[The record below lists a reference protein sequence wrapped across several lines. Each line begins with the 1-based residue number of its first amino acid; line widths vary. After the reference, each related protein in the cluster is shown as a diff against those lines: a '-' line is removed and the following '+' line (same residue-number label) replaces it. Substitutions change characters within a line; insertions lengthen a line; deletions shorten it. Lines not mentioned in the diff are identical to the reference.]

1 MHAISKSVLWL
12 SHGSKSRS
20 SVKLQ
25 AIIID
30 TNININD
37 SIIASVTMKQLKW
50 GDESALGNRSGR
62 LFPLIWL

>member
-20 SVKLQ
+20 SINLQ

-37 SIIASVTMKQLKW
+37 SIIGSVTMKQLK
-50 GDESALGNRSGR
+50 
-62 LFPLIWL
+62 

>member
-37 SIIASVTMKQLKW
+37 SIIASVTMKQLK
-50 GDESALGNRSGR
+50 
-62 LFPLIWL
+62 